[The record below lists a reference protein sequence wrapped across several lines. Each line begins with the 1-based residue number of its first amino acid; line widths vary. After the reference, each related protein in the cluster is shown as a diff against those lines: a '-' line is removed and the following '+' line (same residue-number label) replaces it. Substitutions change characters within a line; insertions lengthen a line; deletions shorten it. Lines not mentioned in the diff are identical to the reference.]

1 VKLVAAVDV
10 GGTSIKSALVDA
22 DLRIIATANAP
33 TPHND
38 LDGSQTVKA
47 ISDLLSKLASPGEIK
62 AVGLAVPGAL
72 DEKNGISRWS
82 GNLGWKNLPIRD
94 LLAREINIPV
104 AFGHDVRTGALAE
117 LRNGAAK
124 GVNNAIFIPIGT
136 GIAAALIIDGEI
148 RSSDGF
154 AGEIGHVDV
163 GSKFECVCGKKGC
176 LEAAASALS
185 ITNAYAQASGKTGT
199 SSEEIA
205 TLSQN
210 GDAIAQKIWEN
221 AMASIG
227 TACQMLITVLAPEVI
242 IFGGGLSQSGNLLI
256 NPIEKAL
263 TDSLT
268 FQRVPQLVIAHHGAQ
283 AGTIGCAMM
292 ALDLL
297 PEGSN

>member
-1 VKLVAAVDV
+1 MKLVAAVDV
-10 GGTSIKSALVDA
+10 GGTNIKSALVDP

-33 TPHND
+33 TPQND
-38 LDGSQTVKA
+38 LDGSMTIKV
-47 ISDLLSKLASPGEIK
+47 ISELLSTLASPGEIK

-82 GNLGWKNLPIRD
+82 GNLGWKNLSIRD
-94 LLAREINIPV
+94 LLANEINIPV
-104 AFGHDVRTGALAE
+104 AFGHDVRAGALAE

-124 GVNNAIFIPIGT
+124 GVNNAIFITIGT
-136 GIAAALIIDGEI
+136 GIAAALIIDSEI

-154 AGEIGHVDV
+154 AGEIGHVNV
-163 GSKFECVCGKKGC
+163 GGEFNCVCGKKGC

-185 ITNAYAQASGKTGT
+185 ITNAYAQASGKTGS

-205 TLSQN
+205 TLAQN

-221 AMASIG
+221 AMASIA

-256 NPIEKAL
+256 DPIAKSLGE
-263 TDSLT
+263 SLT
-268 FQRVPQLVIAHHGAQ
+268 FQKVPQLVIAHYGAQ
-283 AGTIGCAMM
+283 AGTIGCAML

-297 PEGSN
+297 PYGGN

>member
-1 VKLVAAVDV
+1 
-10 GGTSIKSALVDA
+10 
-22 DLRIIATANAP
+22 
-33 TPHND
+33 
-38 LDGSQTVKA
+38 
-47 ISDLLSKLASPGEIK
+47 
-62 AVGLAVPGAL
+62 
-72 DEKNGISRWS
+72 
-82 GNLGWKNLPIRD
+82 
-94 LLAREINIPV
+94 
-104 AFGHDVRTGALAE
+104 
-117 LRNGAAK
+117 
-124 GVNNAIFIPIGT
+124 VNNAIFIPIGT

-163 GSKFECVCGKKGC
+163 GAKFECVCGKKGC
-176 LEAAASALS
+176 LEAASSALA
-185 ITNAYAQASGKTGT
+185 ITSAYARASGKTGI

-210 GDAIAQKIWEN
+210 GDTVAKEIWSG
-221 AMASIG
+221 AMASIA
-227 TACQMLITVLAPEVI
+227 TACQMLVTIIAPEVI

>member
-22 DLRIIATANAP
+22 DLRIIATAIAP

-38 LDGSQTVKA
+38 LDGSQTIKV
-47 ISDLLSKLASPGEIK
+47 ISELLSKLASPGEIK

-94 LLAREINIPV
+94 LLARKINIPV

-163 GSKFECVCGKKGC
+163 GAKFECVCGKKGC
-176 LEAAASALS
+176 LEAASSALA
-185 ITNAYAQASGKTGT
+185 ITSAYARASGKTGI

-210 GDAIAQKIWEN
+210 GDTVAQEIWSD
-221 AMASIG
+221 AMASIA
-227 TACQMLITVLAPEVI
+227 TACQMLVTVLAPEVI

-297 PEGSN
+297 PEGSS

>member
-1 VKLVAAVDV
+1 MKLVAAVDV

-38 LDGSQTVKA
+38 LDGSQSIKA
-47 ISDLLSKLASPGEIK
+47 ISELLSKIAAPGEIK

-163 GSKFECVCGKKGC
+163 GAKFECVCGKKGC
-176 LEAAASALS
+176 LEAASSALA
-185 ITNAYAQASGKTGT
+185 ITSAYARASGKTGI

-210 GDAIAQKIWEN
+210 GDTVAKEIWSG
-221 AMASIG
+221 AMASIA
-227 TACQMLITVLAPEVI
+227 TACQMLVTIIAPEVI

>member
-1 VKLVAAVDV
+1 MKLVAAIDV
-10 GGTSIKSALVDA
+10 GGTSIKSALVDP
-22 DLRIIATANAP
+22 DLHIIATANAP
-33 TPHND
+33 TPQND
-38 LDGSQTVKA
+38 VDGSKTVKI
-47 ISDLLSKLASPGEIK
+47 ISELLSKLASPGEIK
-62 AVGLAVPGAL
+62 AAGLAVPGAL
-72 DEKNGISRWS
+72 DETNGISRWS

-94 LLAREINIPV
+94 LLAREIKIPV

-124 GVNNAIFIPIGT
+124 GLNNAIFIPIGT
-136 GIAAALIIDGEI
+136 GIAAALIIDGQI
-148 RSSDGF
+148 RSSNGF
-154 AGEIGHVDV
+154 AGEIGHVNV
-163 GSKFECVCGKKGC
+163 GGEFNCVCGKKGC

-221 AMASIG
+221 AMASIA

-256 NPIEKAL
+256 DPIAKSLGE
-263 TDSLT
+263 SLT
-268 FQRVPQLVIAHHGAQ
+268 FQKVPQLVIAHYGAQ
-283 AGTIGCAMM
+283 AGTIGCAML

-297 PEGSN
+297 PNGGN

>member
-1 VKLVAAVDV
+1 MKLVAAVDV

-22 DLRIIATANAP
+22 DLRIIATANVP

-38 LDGSQTVKA
+38 LDGSQTVTA

-94 LLAREINIPV
+94 LLARKINIPV

-163 GSKFECVCGKKGC
+163 GAKFECVCGKKGC
-176 LEAAASALS
+176 LEAASSALA
-185 ITNAYAQASGKTGT
+185 ITSAYAGASGKTGM

-210 GDAIAQKIWEN
+210 GDTVAQEIWSD
-221 AMASIG
+221 AMASIA
-227 TACQMLITVLAPEVI
+227 TACQMLVTVLAPEVI

-256 NPIEKAL
+256 IPITKAL
-263 TDSLT
+263 ADSLT
-268 FQRVPQLVIAHHGAQ
+268 FERVPRLVIAHYGAQ

-297 PEGSN
+297 PGGGN